1 MSINQYDE
9 AIREAYSICPSGETL
24 VDTLEIRHP
33 DKESIF
39 IIRDHIEFTAC
50 LETGQWVDFQPLAFD
65 FKLPKS
71 SDTGAQSL
79 DVAIDNTNNHVAEYL
94 ESVRGSLKPV
104 TLVYRPYL
112 AKDVT
117 KPQMSPPLTLTLTS
131 ALITTAQVSGRATY
145 ADIVNKRFPNDYY
158 TPRRFKNLR

>member
-1 MSINQYDE
+1 MSSAYSE
-9 AIREAYSICPSGETL
+9 AIREAYSICPSSKTL

-33 DKESIF
+33 DKDPIYLVKDQLEM
-39 IIRDHIEFTAC
+39 TAR
-50 LETGQWVDFQPLAFD
+50 LEDGTWVDFEPLAFD

-71 SDTGAQSL
+71 ADTGAQSL
-79 DVAIDNTNNHVAEYL
+79 DVSIDNTNNHVAEYL
-94 ESVRGSLKPV
+94 NSVKASLKPL
-104 TLVYRPYL
+104 TIIYRPYL
-112 AKDVT
+112 LEDLT

-131 ALITTAQVSGRATY
+131 ALITVTQVSGRATY

>member
-1 MSINQYDE
+1 MSNGYSE
-9 AIREAYSICPSGETL
+9 AIKEAYSICPSGRTL

-33 DKESIF
+33 DKASIF
-39 IIRDHIEFTAC
+39 IVRDQIGFSAK
-50 LETGQWVDFQPLAFD
+50 LETGVTVTFEPLAFD

-71 SDTGAQSL
+71 NDTGAQSL
-79 DVAIDNTNNHVAEYL
+79 DVAIDNTNNRVADYL
-94 ESVRGSLKPV
+94 NSVKGSLKSV

-112 AKDVT
+112 AEDLS

-145 ADIVNKRFPNDYY
+145 ADIVNKKFPNDYY

>member
-1 MSINQYDE
+1 MNNGYSD
-9 AIREAYSICPSGETL
+9 AIKEAYSICPSDKTL

-39 IIRDHIEFTAC
+39 LVRDYAEFVGT
-50 LETGQWVDFQPLAFD
+50 LETGEQVTFVPMAFD

-71 SDTGAQSL
+71 ADTGAQSL
-79 DVAIDNTNNHVAEYL
+79 DVAMDNTNNQVAEYL
-94 ESVRGSLKPV
+94 ESVRSSLKPV
-104 TLVYRPYL
+104 TLIYRPYL
-112 AKDVT
+112 SEDPS

-145 ADIVNKRFPNDYY
+145 ADIVNKKFPNDYY
-158 TPRRFKNLR
+158 TPRRFKNLK